1 MWIGADQELVFA
13 ALTTVDGLNGWWGPA
28 LEASTDIGGSVVFDH
43 GLESPMRL
51 EVVAFDAPVRVVWRF
66 VSSYDDPANPAS
78 EWTGQTFDW
87 RVAPRTERTLIGNR
101 MDVTVVQ
108 LTNAGW
114 PEPSRW
120 QGFCTTAW
128 GATLDAK
135 LKVFCETGTP
145 SSGMVG
151 R

>member
-1 MWIGADQELVFA
+1 M
-13 ALTTVDGLNGWWGPA
+13 
-28 LEASTDIGGSVVFDH
+28 
-43 GLESPMRL
+43 
-51 EVVAFDAPVRVVWRF
+51 
-66 VSSYDDPANPAS
+66 SSYDDPDNPAS

-128 GATLDAK
+128 GVTLEAK

-151 R
+151 G